1 VNSVQFIYFSTRT
14 AGAGSFYREI
24 QKCCNRANIT
34 QVSYEVV
41 MFEKL
46 NRLALQL
53 NWLVKVSTNNKEM
66 IIEPYLQATIH
77 VAHFRLSS

>member
-1 VNSVQFIYFSTRT
+1 
-14 AGAGSFYREI
+14 
-24 QKCCNRANIT
+24 
-34 QVSYEVV
+34 

-77 VAHFRLSS
+77 VAHFRLSSWKDGVHFQLQQELT